1 MLTCSTVRTK
11 DSWLIIR
18 FQTLWPKRVTMLWH
32 LCQNTLS
39 KPHQIQWVWIHFCC
53 SSNSLL
59 LGTDVLRYELCVY
72 PPVLYEATGS
82 MLQSDKPSQAN
93 TIQGWVHPSSTQFPQ
108 DVSYIYD
115 GGAHIHFSISMVV
128 VDGLL
133 PFWCLVI
140 HSYVG
145 WTMHIRRVLIWY
157 PSEWKVYN
165 IFPLLNCND
174 QFDSYTAG
182 VYTKFSGQLS
192 DE

>member
-32 LCQNTLS
+32 LCQSTLP
-39 KPHQIQWVWIHFCC
+39 KPHQIQWVWIHFNC

-115 GGAHIHFSISMVV
+115 GGALILKIPWKTGQTYESLCGRYIQYVKKEIWLTKVLSIWWLPRWSFYKRQFSSEMEEI
-128 VDGLL
+128 
-133 PFWCLVI
+133 
-140 HSYVG
+140 
-145 WTMHIRRVLIWY
+145 IW
-157 PSEWKVYN
+157 
-165 IFPLLNCND
+165 
-174 QFDSYTAG
+174 Q
-182 VYTKFSGQLS
+182 
-192 DE
+192 